1 MPIYKLRIV
10 SDKLCESASV
20 KATNPK
26 ETVRYLLDHCFP
38 PEEAWR
44 ERVVAVFTNRA
55 LEVTGHIEVA
65 TGGTA
70 STCIDIKVIAKAA
83 LDTLAEGVILAHN
96 HPSGPCTPSNAD
108 IEITRKIKS
117 GLSTLQIKLI
127 DHIILGNKEYFS
139 FNEERT
145 IAMPE
150 TKQDSQRHPRT
161 LLNHE

>member
-96 HPSGPCTPSNAD
+96 HPSDSVHSRSNSSTTSSSETRSIFPS
-108 IEITRKIKS
+108 
-117 GLSTLQIKLI
+117 
-127 DHIILGNKEYFS
+127 
-139 FNEERT
+139 
-145 IAMPE
+145 
-150 TKQDSQRHPRT
+150 TKKGQ
-161 LLNHE
+161 